1 MRNPSPDAVRRAARA
16 VLAVAPGAVMPDEIG
31 VQEQRTLMLP
41 AMEQTKGAL
50 MVIYGLTEEAA
61 MALLRWYARQWNVS
75 AQNIATA
82 LTNVAEPE
90 TMGEEAERRLDDLLT
105 ALSRDLPSAP
115 PRAQAV
121 TEQRPSKAPATL
133 RTRVAGISEARDVPF
148 CAAHLFEAN
157 AAERARRSTL
167 GNQYWPGFTGELL
180 EVLSRA
186 WGGADAHGV
195 TIVANCLDR
204 PLAYA
209 NDSFLRMTGYP
220 IEEVV
225 GRNCRF
231 LQGPATDP
239 AKTAI
244 LRAAMDDHRDV
255 KVVLRNYRRD
265 GSMFWNEVCVS
276 SVRHPATNQVSHFIG
291 TQTELMDRVEF
302 EHPMNRP
309 A

>member
-31 VQEQRTLMLP
+31 MQEQRTLMLP

-115 PRAQAV
+115 PRAQAD

-167 GNQYWPGFTGELL
+167 GNQLLARFHRRTAGSVVPGMG
-180 EVLSRA
+180 
-186 WGGADAHGV
+186 WGRC
-195 TIVANCLDR
+195 TR
-204 PLAYA
+204 
-209 NDSFLRMTGYP
+209 R
-220 IEEVV
+220 
-225 GRNCRF
+225 
-231 LQGPATDP
+231 
-239 AKTAI
+239 
-244 LRAAMDDHRDV
+244 DHRRELSGSALG
-255 KVVLRNYRRD
+255 LRERFFLAHDRLSDRGGGRAQLQIPPRPSHRPGKDRNTSRRN
-265 GSMFWNEVCVS
+265 G
-276 SVRHPATNQVSHFIG
+276 
-291 TQTELMDRVEF
+291 
-302 EHPMNRP
+302 
-309 A
+309 